1 MEDEEKMAA
10 LGSGPVGRWGRAGGL
25 LGTVRA
31 EKSTEDHGL
40 WSHGQSWERREG
52 GIVSTKELGDDQRM
66 SDCET

>member
-31 EKSTEDHGL
+31 EKSRGL
-40 WSHGQSWERREG
+40 ACGHMDSHGKG
-52 GIVSTKELGDDQRM
+52 GKE
-66 SDCET
+66 E